1 MGNNLCMVDKSTRG
15 HDVEFEKIVR
25 KNSLYYLL
33 IFHHLLAQHKAK

>member
-25 KNSLYYLL
+25 IPFIMY
-33 IFHHLLAQHKAK
+33 